1 MTKVS
6 LATEKVIENA
16 SQAESQAIDASSEH
30 VLVKSTAS
38 LAAIALLD
46 ACGGGGGSGS
56 SSGSASSS
64 GSSTTPVSVGQIE
77 AARFLSQASLAA
89 TDQDIQYIT
98 NYGKEAWINQQAA
111 LSSSTTRV
119 AWLNNAGYSNATNMN
134 SDAGMNNVL
143 WHHLIAEQ
151 NPFVQRIALFWSE
164 FFVVSVLGLPVS
176 WRQYMA
182 ASYMDTL
189 EKNALGNFRD
199 LLQAVTLSPGM
210 GEYLNLAGSQK
221 SDAATNRHPDENYAR
236 EVMQLFTIGL
246 YKLNQDGSAVMGA
259 NGQPV
264 PTYGQNDVTGLAA
277 AFTGWNFTGSS
288 ANIAYAITPMTV
300 TESVHQGTTSNSF
313 LGMTIPAGTT
323 GAQSLQLILDALFNH
338 SNTAPFVSKQMIQRL
353 VSSNPSS
360 GYVSRVAQVF
370 ANNGKGV
377 RGDLM
382 AVTKAVLLDPEASQ
396 PVSSS
401 VGKIRE
407 PMLRLVQ
414 WARTFQVGSSTGA
427 WNIGDMSDPGTR
439 LSQSPLRSPT
449 VFNYFSPDYMPPN
462 TTLSSQKLVAPELQ
476 IIDETSVA
484 GYLNYL
490 QQFIV
495 SGISDAVP
503 NYVNELAIGGNVPQL
518 VTRLNLLL
526 AANQLSAS
534 TISTITNALN
544 TMSSSSNAAKLNQI
558 YAAIFLVM
566 ASPDYLVIR

>member
-6 LATEKVIENA
+6 LPTKEAIEDA
-16 SQAESQAIDASSEH
+16 SQAHDASSAH
-30 VLVKSTAS
+30 VLVKSATS

-46 ACGGGGGSGS
+46 ACGGGGGSGG
-56 SSGSASSS
+56 SSGSASST
-64 GSSTTPVSVGQIE
+64 GSNPITVSVSQIE

-98 NYGKEAWINQQAA
+98 SNGKEAWINQQAT

-119 AWLNNAGYSNATNMN
+119 AWLNNAGYSNVTNMN
-134 SDAGMNNVL
+134 SDTGMNNVI

-182 ASYMDTL
+182 AAYMDTL

-221 SDAATNRHPDENYAR
+221 TDTATNRHPDENYAR

-246 YKLNQDGSAVMGA
+246 YKLNQDGSAVMGS

-264 PTYGQNDVTGLAA
+264 PTYTQTDVTGIAA

-300 TESVHQGTTSNSF
+300 TESVHQGSTSNSF
-313 LGMTIPAGTT
+313 LGTTIPAGTT
-323 GAQSLQLILDALFNH
+323 GAQSLQLILDTLFNH
-338 SNTAPFVSKQMIQRL
+338 PNTAPFVSKQMIQRL

-414 WARTFQVGSSTGA
+414 WARTFQVGSATGA
-427 WNIGDMSDPGTR
+427 WNVGDMSDPGTR
-439 LSQSPLRSPT
+439 LSQSPMRSPT

-462 TTLSSQKLVAPELQ
+462 TALSAQNLVAPELQ

-495 SGISDAVP
+495 SGVSDAVP
-503 NYVNELAIGGNVPQL
+503 NYANELAIGGNVPQL
-518 VTRLNLLL
+518 VARLNLLL

-534 TISTITNALN
+534 TISTITNTLN
-544 TMSSSSNAAKLNQI
+544 TIGSSSNTAKLNQI

-566 ASPDYLVIR
+566 ASPEYLVIR

>member
-6 LATEKVIENA
+6 LPTEDVIEDA
-16 SQAESQAIDASSEH
+16 SQAHDASSEH
-30 VLVKSTAS
+30 VLVKSAAS
-38 LAAIALLD
+38 LAAIALLE
-46 ACGGGGGSGS
+46 ACGGGGSDS
-56 SSGSASSS
+56 SSGST
-64 GSSTTPVSVGQIE
+64 SSTAPSTSPVSVSQIE

-98 NYGKEAWINQQAA
+98 SNGKEAWINQQAT

-119 AWLNNAGYSNATNMN
+119 AWLNNTGYSNVTNMN
-134 SDAGMNNVL
+134 SDAGMNNAL

-199 LLQAVTLSPGM
+199 LLQAVTLSAGM

-246 YKLNQDGSAVMGA
+246 FKLNQDGSAVVGT

-264 PTYGQNDVTGLAA
+264 PTYTQSDVTGLAA
-277 AFTGWNFTGSS
+277 AFTGWNFTGPNST
-288 ANIAYAITPMTV
+288 IAYATAPMTM
-300 TESVHQGTTSNSF
+300 TESVHQGNTSNSF
-313 LGMTIPAGTT
+313 LGTTIPAGTT
-323 GAQSLQLILDALFNH
+323 GAQSLQIILDTLFNH
-338 SNTAPFVSKQMIQRL
+338 ANTAPFVSKQMIQRL

-377 RGDLM
+377 RGDLI

-396 PVSSS
+396 PVSGS

-427 WNIGDMSDPGTR
+427 WNIGDMSDPGSR
-439 LSQSPLRSPT
+439 LGQSPLRSPT
-449 VFNYFSPDYMPPN
+449 VFNFFSPDYMPPN
-462 TTLSSQKLVAPELQ
+462 TALSSQKLVAPELQ

-503 NYVNELAIGGNVPQL
+503 NYANELAIGGNVSQL
-518 VTRLNLLL
+518 VARLNLLL

-544 TMSSSSNAAKLNQI
+544 TMSSSSNTAKLNQI

-566 ASPDYLVIR
+566 ASPEYLVIR

>member
-1 MTKVS
+1 MTEVRLPTKE
-6 LATEKVIENA
+6 AIEEA
-16 SQAESQAIDASSEH
+16 SQAHDASRGQ
-30 VLVKSTAS
+30 VFVKSATS

-46 ACGGGGGSGS
+46 ACGGGGGSGGSPGSTS
-56 SSGSASSS
+56 SSAPPA
-64 GSSTTPVSVGQIE
+64 TPISVSQIE

-89 TDQDIQYIT
+89 TDQDIQYVV
-98 NYGKEAWINQQAA
+98 NYGKEAWINQQVT

-119 AWLNNAGYSNATNMN
+119 SWLNNAGYSDVANMN
-134 SDAGMNNVL
+134 SDTGLNNVL

-189 EKNALGNFRD
+189 EKYALGNFRD
-199 LLQAVTLSPGM
+199 LLQAVTLSPAM
-210 GEYLNLAGSQK
+210 GEYLSLAGSQK
-221 SDAATNRHPDENYAR
+221 SDTATNRHPDENYAR

-246 YKLNQDGSAVMGA
+246 YKLNQDGSAVMGS
-259 NGQPV
+259 NGQPA
-264 PTYGQNDVTGLAA
+264 PTYTQNDVTGIAA
-277 AFTGWNFTGSS
+277 AFTGWNFTGSNS
-288 ANIAYAITPMTV
+288 NIAYATTPMTM
-300 TESVHQGTTSNSF
+300 TEAVHQSSTSNAF
-313 LGMTIPAGTT
+313 LGTSIPAGTT
-323 GAQSLQLILDALFNH
+323 GAQSLQLILDTLFNH
-338 SNTAPFVSKQMIQRL
+338 ANTAPFVSKQMIQRL

-377 RGDLM
+377 RGDLL
-382 AVTKAVLLDPEASQ
+382 AVTKAILLDPEASQ

-401 VGKIRE
+401 VGKVRE

-414 WARTFQVGSSTGA
+414 WARTFQVGSATGA
-427 WNIGDMSDPGTR
+427 WNIGDMSDPGFR
-439 LSQSPLRSPT
+439 LGQSPMRSPT
-449 VFNYFSPDYMPPN
+449 VFNYFSPNYTPPN
-462 TTLSSQKLVAPELQ
+462 SPLSSQNLVAPELQ
-476 IIDETSVA
+476 IIDETSIA

-490 QQFIV
+490 QQFIA

-503 NYVNELAIGGNVPQL
+503 NYANELAIGGNVPQL
-518 VTRLNLLL
+518 VARLNLLL

-544 TMSSSSNAAKLNQI
+544 TMSSSSNSAKLNQI

>member
-1 MTKVS
+1 MIKVS
-6 LATEKVIENA
+6 LPTEKVIEDA
-16 SQAESQAIDASSEH
+16 SQADDVSSAH
-30 VLVKSTAS
+30 VLVKSAVS

-46 ACGGGGGSGS
+46 ACGGGGGG
-56 SSGSASSS
+56 SGSASSS
-64 GSSTTPVSVGQIE
+64 DSPTIPVSVGQIE
-77 AARFLSQASLAA
+77 ATRFLSQASLAA

-98 NYGKEAWINQQAA
+98 NYGKEAWINQQAS

-134 SDAGMNNVL
+134 SDTGMNNVL

-264 PTYGQNDVTGLAA
+264 PTYTQNDVTGIAA

-313 LGMTIPAGTT
+313 LGTTIPAGTT
-323 GAQSLQLILDALFNH
+323 GAQSLQLILDTLFNH

-414 WARTFQVGSSTGA
+414 WARTFQVGSATGA

-439 LSQSPLRSPT
+439 LGQSPLRSPT

-462 TTLSSQKLVAPELQ
+462 TALSSQKLVAPELQ
-476 IIDETSVA
+476 IIDETSIA

-503 NYVNELAIGGNVPQL
+503 NYANELAIGGNVPQL
-518 VTRLNLLL
+518 VARLNLLL

-544 TMSSSSNAAKLNQI
+544 TMGSSSNAAKLNQI

>member
-1 MTKVS
+1 MTEVS
-6 LATEKVIENA
+6 LPT
-16 SQAESQAIDASSEH
+16 QESTKSNDAISEH
-30 VLVKSTAS
+30 FFVKSAAS
-38 LAAIALLD
+38 LAAISLLD
-46 ACGGGGGSGS
+46 GCGGGGGSGGS
-56 SSGSASSS
+56 SSTSSA
-64 GSSTTPVSVGQIE
+64 TPVSVSQIE

-89 TDQDIQYIT
+89 TDQDIQYVV

-119 AWLNNAGYSNATNMN
+119 AWLNDAGYSNVTNMN
-134 SDAGMNNVL
+134 SDVGLNNVL

-151 NPFVQRIALFWSE
+151 NQFVQRIALFWSE

-182 ASYMDTL
+182 AAYMDTL

-210 GEYLNLAGSQK
+210 GEYLSLAGSQK
-221 SDAATNRHPDENYAR
+221 SDTATNRHPDENYAR

-246 YKLNQDGSAVMGA
+246 YKLNQDGSAVMGS

-264 PTYGQNDVTGLAA
+264 PTYTQNDVTGIAA

-288 ANIAYAITPMTV
+288 ANTAYAITPMTV

-313 LGMTIPAGTT
+313 LGTTIPAGTT
-323 GAQSLQLILDALFNH
+323 GAQSLQLILDTLFNH

-414 WARTFQVGSSTGA
+414 WARTFQVGSATGA
-427 WNIGDMSDPGTR
+427 WNIGDMSDSGTR

-462 TTLSSQKLVAPELQ
+462 TALSSQNLVAPELQ
-476 IIDETSVA
+476 IIDETSIA

-490 QQFIV
+490 QQFIA

-503 NYVNELAIGGNVPQL
+503 NYANELAIGGNVSQL
-518 VTRLNLLL
+518 VARLNLLL

-534 TISTITNALN
+534 TISTITNTLN
-544 TMSSSSNAAKLNQI
+544 TMSSSSNTAKLNQI

-566 ASPDYLVIR
+566 ASPDYLVIM

>member
-1 MTKVS
+1 MTEVRLLS
-6 LATEKVIENA
+6 EEAIEDQT
-16 SQAESQAIDASSEH
+16 QAHDASSAQ
-30 VLVKSTAS
+30 VLVKSATS

-46 ACGGGGGSGS
+46 ACGGGGSGG
-56 SSGSASSS
+56 SSGSTSSS
-64 GSSTTPVSVGQIE
+64 TPSATPVNVSSIE

-98 NYGKEAWINQQAA
+98 NYGKEAWINQQAS

-119 AWLNNAGYSNATNMN
+119 AWLNNAGYSDTTNMN

-221 SDAATNRHPDENYAR
+221 TDTATNRHPDENYAR

-246 YKLNQDGSAVMGA
+246 YKLNQDGSAVMGS

-264 PTYGQNDVTGLAA
+264 PTYTQADVTGIAA

-313 LGMTIPAGTT
+313 LGTTIPAGTT

-414 WARTFQVGSSTGA
+414 WARTFQVGSATGA

-439 LSQSPLRSPT
+439 LSQSPMRSPT

-462 TTLSSQKLVAPELQ
+462 TALSSQNLVAPELQ

-495 SGISDAVP
+495 SGISDATP
-503 NYVNELAIGGNVPQL
+503 NYANELAIGGNVPQL
-518 VTRLNLLL
+518 VARLNLLL

-534 TISTITNALN
+534 TISTITNAIS
-544 TMSSSSNAAKLNQI
+544 TMSSSNNTAKLNQI

-566 ASPDYLVIR
+566 ASPEYLVIR

>member
-6 LATEKVIENA
+6 LPTEKVIEDA
-16 SQAESQAIDASSEH
+16 SQADDVSSAD
-30 VLVKSTAS
+30 VLVKRAAS

-46 ACGGGGGSGS
+46 ACGGGG
-56 SSGSASSS
+56 SASSS
-64 GSSTTPVSVGQIE
+64 GSPTTPVSVGQIE

-98 NYGKEAWINQQAA
+98 NYGKEAWINQQAS
-111 LSSSTTRV
+111 LSSSSTRV
-119 AWLNNAGYSNATNMN
+119 AWLNNAGYSNVTNMN
-134 SDAGMNNVL
+134 SDNGMNNVL

-246 YKLNQDGSAVMGA
+246 YKLNQDGSTVMGT

-313 LGMTIPAGTT
+313 LGTTIPAGTT

-401 VGKIRE
+401 VGKVRE

-449 VFNYFSPDYMPPN
+449 VFNYFSPDYIPPN
-462 TTLSSQKLVAPELQ
+462 TALSSQKLVAPELQ

-503 NYVNELAIGGNVPQL
+503 NYANELAIGDNVPQL
-518 VTRLNLLL
+518 VARLNLLL

-544 TMSSSSNAAKLNQI
+544 TMGSSSNTARLNQI